1 VPKGGNQPD
10 DLAKP
15 DIDSG
20 AEPSGSAASQ
30 PALSEHDDSGA
41 NLGKRSISAVL
52 WGALGAF
59 VRTGMQIGAQVVLAR
74 ILGPEQ
80 YGLFALGMV
89 VVLFSNFFAD
99 AGLAYGLIQRK
110 SVSDSDIRF
119 IFTWQMLLGAVVT
132 GVLIAIAPWV
142 GQFFD
147 DVRLADVVMW
157 LSFTCLINSFGA
169 TAQCLLRRKLD
180 FKTVN
185 VAAIVSYAIGFL
197 VLGIPLA
204 MMGYAVYALVVA
216 SLTQALLAAVWCFI
230 KCRHPV
236 RPLIWQDS
244 SVDIIRFGA
253 TAFATSLLNWL
264 MSNLDR
270 MVIGRALNLTAAGL
284 YSTVSNF
291 ITSPSVQLLALLQSV
306 LYSASSRVQDSPRR
320 LRKGFRTMFGVVAL
334 CMGPVFFSIAAIAPT
349 VIEAV
354 YGAKWMGGEVV
365 LAPLA
370 VAIPAYLLMGMAVPV
385 LWASGNVTKE
395 FKLQIPIAIMWVL
408 VLIGISSTGSLAAL
422 SSSVCA
428 LYYVRAAII
437 IAATLKAVRVR
448 ALEIPVL
455 LRAGVASTILVAG
468 VAWLTDQALLESLSA
483 LPRLLVVMAACAL
496 ALPVSIRLVRPW
508 VRREVVMV
516 VTKLAERAPGG
527 LGSRM
532 TSLLFGRQASA

>member
-1 VPKGGNQPD
+1 MPKGD
-10 DLAKP
+10 DKP
-15 DIDSG
+15 NESG
-20 AEPSGSAASQ
+20 IGPAAEPSGSVASQ
-30 PALSEHDDSGA
+30 QTLSEHDDSGDD
-41 NLGKRSISAVL
+41 LGKRSISAVL

-119 IFTWQMLLGAVVT
+119 IFTWQMLLGGVVT

-142 GQFFD
+142 GRFFD
-147 DVRLADVVMW
+147 DVRLTDVVMW
-157 LSFTCLINSFGA
+157 LSLTCLINSFGA

-216 SLTQALLAAVWCFI
+216 SLTQTLLAAVWCFM

-334 CMGPVFFSIAAIAPT
+334 CMGPVFFSIAVIAPT
-349 VIEAV
+349 VIEAI

-395 FKLQIPIAIMWVL
+395 FKLQIPIAVLWVL

-422 SSSVCA
+422 SWSVCA

-437 IAATLKAVRVR
+437 IAATLKAVKVR

-455 LRAGVASTILVAG
+455 LRAGVASTILVAS

-483 LPRLLVVMAACAL
+483 LPRLLVVMAACAV

-516 VTKLAERAPGG
+516 VRKLAERVPGG

-532 TSLLFGRQASA
+532 ASLLFGQPVSA

>member
-1 VPKGGNQPD
+1 MPKQGD
-10 DLAKP
+10 
-15 DIDSG
+15 
-20 AEPSGSAASQ
+20 EPLVAGEA
-30 PALSEHDDSGA
+30 PLTEHDDNGA

-74 ILGPEQ
+74 ILGPET

-119 IFTWQMLLGAVVT
+119 IFTWQMLLGAAVT
-132 GVLIAIAPWV
+132 LGLMAISPWV
-142 GQFFD
+142 GSFFND
-147 DVRLADVVMW
+147 IRLSDVVVW

-197 VLGIPLA
+197 GLGIPMA
-204 MMGYAVYALVVA
+204 MMGYEVYALVVA
-216 SLTQALLAAVWCFI
+216 SLTQAGLAAIWCFL
-230 KCRHPV
+230 KCRHPI
-236 RPLIWQDS
+236 RPLLWQDS
-244 SVDIIRFGA
+244 SVDIIKFGA

-349 VIEAV
+349 VIEAI

-395 FKLQIPIAIMWVL
+395 FKLQIPIAVVWVL
-408 VLIGISSTGSLAAL
+408 VLIGISSTGSLAAV
-422 SSSVCA
+422 SWAVCA
-428 LYYVRAAII
+428 LYYARSGVI

-448 ALEIPVL
+448 ALEIPIL
-455 LRAGVASTILVAG
+455 LRAGVATTVLVAS
-468 VAWLTDQALLESLSA
+468 VAWLTDQALTDSLSA
-483 LPRLLVVMAACAL
+483 LPRLFAVMIACAI
-496 ALPVSIRLVRPW
+496 ALPISVRLVRRW
-508 VRREVVMV
+508 IRREVVMV
-516 VTKLAERAPGG
+516 ITRLAERVPGG
-527 LGSRM
+527 LGSRAAAR
-532 TSLLFGRQASA
+532 LFGPTLAAQ

>member
-1 VPKGGNQPD
+1 MPESEPPS
-10 DLAKP
+10 KP
-15 DIDSG
+15 IASHPGESDQSNSD
-20 AEPSGSAASQ
+20 AEG
-30 PALSEHDDSGA
+30 
-41 NLGKRSISAVL
+41 NLGSRSISAVL

-110 SVSDSDIRF
+110 SVSDQDIRF
-119 IFTWQMLLGAVVT
+119 IFTWQMLLGIAVT
-132 GVLIAIAPWV
+132 LILIALAPWTAE
-142 GQFFD
+142 FFGD
-147 DVRLADVVMW
+147 ERLSEVVMW
-157 LSFTCLINSFGA
+157 LSLTCLINSFGA
-169 TAQCLLRRKLD
+169 TAQCLLRRQLD

-185 VAAIVSYAIGFL
+185 VAAMVSYAIGFL
-197 VLGIPLA
+197 GLGIPLA

-216 SLTQALLAAVWCFI
+216 SLTQTFLAAAWCFI
-230 KCRHPV
+230 KCRHTV
-236 RPLIWQDS
+236 RPLLWQNS

-270 MVIGRALNLTAAGL
+270 MVIGRAMSLTAAGL

-334 CMGPVFFSIAAIAPT
+334 CMGPVFFSVAAIAPT
-349 VIEAV
+349 VMEAI
-354 YGAKWMGGEVV
+354 YGAKWVGGEVV

-385 LWASGNVTKE
+385 LWASGNVSKE
-395 FKLQIPIAIMWVL
+395 FKLQIPIAIVWVL
-408 VLIGISSTGSLAAL
+408 VLLAISSTGSLAAL
-422 SSSVCA
+422 SWSVCA
-428 LYYVRAAII
+428 LYYLRAAVII
-437 IAATLKAVRVR
+437 GATLKAVRVR

-455 LRAGVASTILVAG
+455 LRAGVVATAVVSA
-468 VAWLTDQALLESLSA
+468 VAWLADAWLATMLPSA
-483 LPRLLVVMAACAL
+483 LPRLLAVMVVCAVM
-496 ALPVSIRLVRPW
+496 LPVAVRLVRPW
-508 VRREVVMV
+508 IRREVVMV
-516 VTKLAERAPGG
+516 VTRLAERAPGG
-527 LGSRM
+527 IGTRLTG
-532 TSLLFGRQASA
+532 LVFG

>member
-1 VPKGGNQPD
+1 MPKQGD
-10 DLAKP
+10 
-15 DIDSG
+15 
-20 AEPSGSAASQ
+20 EPLVAGEA
-30 PALSEHDDSGA
+30 PLTEHDDNGA

-74 ILGPEQ
+74 ILGPET

-119 IFTWQMLLGAVVT
+119 IFTWQMLLGAAVT
-132 GVLIAIAPWV
+132 LALIAISPWV
-142 GQFFD
+142 GSFFD
-147 DVRLADVVMW
+147 DVRLSDVVVW
-157 LSFTCLINSFGA
+157 LSLTCLINSFGA

-197 VLGIPLA
+197 GLGIPMA
-204 MMGYAVYALVVA
+204 MMGYEVYALVVA
-216 SLTQALLAAVWCFI
+216 SLTQTGLAAIWCFL
-230 KCRHPV
+230 KCRHPI
-236 RPLIWQDS
+236 RPLLWQDS
-244 SVDIIRFGA
+244 SVDIIKFGA
-253 TAFATSLLNWL
+253 TAFSTSLLNWL

-334 CMGPVFFSIAAIAPT
+334 CMGPVFFSIAVIAPT
-349 VIEAV
+349 VIEAI

-395 FKLQIPIAIMWVL
+395 FKLQIPIAVVWVL
-408 VLIGISSTGSLAAL
+408 VLIGISSTGSLAAV
-422 SSSVCA
+422 SWAVCA
-428 LYYVRAAII
+428 LYYARSAVI

-448 ALEIPVL
+448 AREIPVL
-455 LRAGVASTILVAG
+455 LRAGVATTVLVAS
-468 VAWLTDQALLESLSA
+468 VAWLTDQALADSLSA
-483 LPRLLVVMAACAL
+483 LPRLFAVMIACAI
-496 ALPVSIRLVRPW
+496 ALPISVRLVRHW

-516 VTKLAERAPGG
+516 ITKLAERVPGG
-527 LGSRM
+527 LGRRAAAR
-532 TSLLFGRQASA
+532 LFGQPLAVQ